1 MLDVLES
8 DMDDA
13 GVKMNTLML
22 SLSKILKTK
31 NGCQIW
37 TIVILILVLV
47 ILIALIIWA

>member
-13 GVKMNTLML
+13 GLNMNTLTS
-22 SLSKILKTK
+22 SLSKLLKTN

-37 TIVILILVLV
+37 TIVILILILI
-47 ILIALIIWA
+47 ILIALIIWT